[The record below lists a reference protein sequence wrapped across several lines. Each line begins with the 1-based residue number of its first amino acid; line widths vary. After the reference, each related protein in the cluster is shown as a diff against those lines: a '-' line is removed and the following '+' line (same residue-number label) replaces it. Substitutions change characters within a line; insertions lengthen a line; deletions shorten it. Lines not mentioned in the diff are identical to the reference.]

1 MLCPGF
7 TCIVL
12 FIGARLRRRG
22 VRIVLYIDDLLV
34 VAIFHERCC
43 SHVQLLLGEL
53 EKVLLS
59 SQ

>member
-1 MLCPGF
+1 M
-7 TCIVL
+7 
-12 FIGARLRRRG
+12 
-22 VRIVLYIDDLLV
+22 RIVLYIDDLIV
-34 VAIFHERCC
+34 VAISHELCC

>member
-1 MLCPGF
+1 M
-7 TCIVL
+7 
-12 FIGARLRRRG
+12 
-22 VRIVLYIDDLLV
+22 RIVLYIDDLLV